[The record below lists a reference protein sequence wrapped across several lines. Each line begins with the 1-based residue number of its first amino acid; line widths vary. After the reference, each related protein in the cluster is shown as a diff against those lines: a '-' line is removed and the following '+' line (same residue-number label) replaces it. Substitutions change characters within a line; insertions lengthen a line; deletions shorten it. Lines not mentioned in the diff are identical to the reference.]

1 MILCYTLNVIVFL
14 SVYFLLFTFT
24 FRLKS
29 WLKEISFNALIV
41 CGLFF
46 LVVWVVSVAF
56 SSLFWVYLL
65 MKLSNNDGRRYTLQY
80 YEVSVT
86 QDNGVSGSSD
96 LHWACSWNKRGKF
109 LYVITKIQETKKSVI
124 KIARERIVL
133 WYYN

>member
-46 LVVWVVSVAF
+46 PVVWVVSVAF